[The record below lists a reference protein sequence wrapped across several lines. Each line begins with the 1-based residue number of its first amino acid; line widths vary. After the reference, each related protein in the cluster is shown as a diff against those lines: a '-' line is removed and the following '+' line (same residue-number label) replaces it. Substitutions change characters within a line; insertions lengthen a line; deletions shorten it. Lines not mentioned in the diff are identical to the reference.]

1 MTPGYNPMSP
11 QTLTWA
17 CSEVLSWP
25 LDWVLGGFLN
35 TELALCSPASC
46 KANRYTNPTVCHRM
60 PAKAK
65 RLSVAERGQRETFAY
80 VDVNVYMYEYDF
92 SFFFF
97 FLKKDNSKAYLCVL

>member
-1 MTPGYNPMSP
+1 
-11 QTLTWA
+11 
-17 CSEVLSWP
+17 
-25 LDWVLGGFLN
+25 
-35 TELALCSPASC
+35 
-46 KANRYTNPTVCHRM
+46 M

-97 FLKKDNSKAYLCVL
+97 F